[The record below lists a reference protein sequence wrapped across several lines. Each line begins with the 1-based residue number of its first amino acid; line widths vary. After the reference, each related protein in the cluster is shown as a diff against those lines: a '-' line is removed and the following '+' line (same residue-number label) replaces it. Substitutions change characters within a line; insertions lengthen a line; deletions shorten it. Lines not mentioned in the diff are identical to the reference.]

1 MDYDADKSDI
11 KALAAVVKEAE
22 RLGMWVMLDMH
33 DYCERNIDGVLYE
46 YGVAGRKVWNSS
58 KNSWGDWEAMS
69 EVILTKEH
77 FADLWKKIA
86 TEFKDY
92 TNIWGYD
99 LMNEPKGIDI
109 NILFDDYQALRN
121 RTRMSITRRNW
132 QSLSARPSSPASSGI
147 SRARNTGYGHIPSAR
162 PTASVRFTVSSSR
175 SSAASASCITT
186 ARVTRRRM
194 PVSGLCARSS

>member
-1 MDYDADKSDI
+1 MLFRSHDYLYPKFEDLYYFKAKGVRLLRIPFRAPRLQHEVGGELDYDADKSDI

-109 NILFDDYQALRN
+109 NILFDDYQEIGR
-121 RTRMSITRRNW
+121 
-132 QSLSARPSSPASSGI
+132 
-147 SRARNTGYGHIPSAR
+147 
-162 PTASVRFTVSSSR
+162 
-175 SSAASASCITT
+175 ASCRE
-186 ARVTRRRM
+186 RV
-194 PVSGLCARSS
+194 